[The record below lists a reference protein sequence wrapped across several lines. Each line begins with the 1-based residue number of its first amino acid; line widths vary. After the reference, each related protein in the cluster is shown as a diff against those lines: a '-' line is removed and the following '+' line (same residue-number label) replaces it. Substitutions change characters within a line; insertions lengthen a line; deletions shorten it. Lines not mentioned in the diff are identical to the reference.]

1 MAIQKGVAKRIL
13 LDSGA
18 KRVSTEAA
26 EALADLLNIYA
37 YSIAKKAVKLAR
49 HAKRKTVEKED
60 IELAKS

>member
-1 MAIQKGVAKRIL
+1 MISKSTAKRIL

-18 KRVSTEAA
+18 KRVSNEAA
-26 EALADLLNIYA
+26 EALANHLNRLSYA
-37 YSIAKKAVKLAR
+37 IAGKAVKLAK